1 MRNQATAPTEEHSE
15 EEKKE
20 IAFKEEA
27 KRYWNHIMRL
37 HLRGIQ
43 PRKSPSHLAWGKAR
57 KGTIALLEK
66 KNSIF
71 LRFSLDSPGATVGF
85 HCNQK

>member
-27 KRYWNHIMRL
+27 KRY
-37 HLRGIQ
+37 
-43 PRKSPSHLAWGKAR
+43 
-57 KGTIALLEK
+57 
-66 KNSIF
+66 
-71 LRFSLDSPGATVGF
+71 
-85 HCNQK
+85 